1 EKKLNGLEED
11 VYANLSPWNRVQMAR
26 HQKRPTTLDYI
37 GEIFTDF
44 IEFHGDRYYG
54 DDEAIVSGIAFYND
68 EPITVIGHQRG
79 KAPKEKMRRN
89 YGMGQPEGLRKRIR
103 PLNQA
108 QRFDRPLICFIDT
121 QAPPPGKQA
130 AAHQQRP
137 PSPHT

>member
-1 EKKLNGLEED
+1 
-11 VYANLSPWNRVQMAR
+11 MAR

-79 KAPKEKMRRN
+79 KATKENIRRKF
-89 YGMGQPEGLRKRIR
+89 GMYNPEGFSKAIRHMKQSEKFNCTIYIWNSMRI
-103 PLNQA
+103 
-108 QRFDRPLICFIDT
+108 
-121 QAPPPGKQA
+121 
-130 AAHQQRP
+130 
-137 PSPHT
+137 SSS